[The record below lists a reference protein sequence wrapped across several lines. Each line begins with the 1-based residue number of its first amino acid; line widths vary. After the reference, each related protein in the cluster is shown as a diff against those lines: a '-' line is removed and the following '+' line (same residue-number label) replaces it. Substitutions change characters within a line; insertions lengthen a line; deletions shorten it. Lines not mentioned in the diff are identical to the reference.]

1 VSAEEVRRTSLSTQG
16 LRSVKFRRV
25 TSVIAHRGAPRLARE
40 NTIEAF
46 TAAVGV
52 GAAGIELDARR
63 TADLVL
69 VVHHDAHVAGRPL
82 IEQTAA
88 DLPPWIPTVV
98 AALDACAGA
107 FVNVEIKNDPGEPDF
122 DPDETVAAEVI
133 AELGRRSE
141 APENWLISSFR
152 RETVDRC
159 RALNPAIPTAWLT
172 VNQVTADEIESL
184 VAAGHA
190 AVHPWVPT
198 VDRGLIERCHAA
210 GLQVNTWT
218 CNDPVRA
225 IELAGWGIDGICT
238 DEPDVM
244 TATLAEV

>member
-1 VSAEEVRRTSLSTQG
+1 MSTQG

-46 TAAVGV
+46 TAAVSV

-63 TADLVL
+63 TGDGLL

-82 IEQTAA
+82 VEQAGA
-88 DLPPWIPTVV
+88 DLPPWIPTLG

-107 FVNVEIKNDPGEPDF
+107 FVNVEIKNVPGEPDF
-122 DPDETVAAEVI
+122 DPDETVAADVI
-133 AELGRRSE
+133 TELVRRSDP
-141 APENWLISSFR
+141 PENWIISSFR

-159 RALNPAIPTAWLT
+159 RELHPAIPTAWLT
-172 VNQVTADEIESL
+172 MNEVTADDIESL
-184 VAAGHA
+184 AAAGHA

-198 VDRGLIERCHAA
+198 VDRELIERCHAA

-218 CNDPVRA
+218 CNDPERA
-225 IELAGWGIDGICT
+225 VELAGWGIDGICT

-244 TATLAEV
+244 LAALASS

>member
-1 VSAEEVRRTSLSTQG
+1 MSTQG
-16 LRSVKFRRV
+16 LRSVKFGHV
-25 TSVIAHRGAPRLARE
+25 TSVIGHRGAPRLARE

-46 TAAVGV
+46 AAAVGV

-63 TADLVL
+63 RADGVL

-88 DLPPWIPTVV
+88 DLPPWIPTLE
-98 AALDACAGA
+98 AALDACTGA

-122 DPDETVAAEVI
+122 DPDETVAADVI
-133 AELGRRSE
+133 AELSRRPDP
-141 APENWLISSFR
+141 PENWIISSFR

-159 RALNPAIPTAWLT
+159 RALHPAIPTAWLT
-172 VNQVTADEIESL
+172 MNQVAAEHVESL
-184 VAAGHA
+184 AAAGHA

-198 VDRGLIERCHAA
+198 VDRVLIERCHAA

-218 CNDPVRA
+218 CNDPERA

-244 TATLAEV
+244 VAALAQETSP